1 MLKKMLFFVF
11 MFMLAVNLFA
21 ASIEEGLKTN
31 LTENFKKRGIGD
43 VELNVKKLKEI
54 ETLKG
59 FYFFKV
65 DIHDK
70 AKNRNANQYII
81 SDGNY
86 IVPDLINIK
95 DGSSF
100 IKEYSFEYDVQQLDF
115 SKLTFVK
122 GDKNS
127 KNIIVDASDFQ
138 CPFCRKA
145 HSYLSDKLK
154 NIKDYAVYMMHVPLS
169 IHDKAVLYA
178 KIFEAGAKLGKD
190 FSDELYSG
198 KYDKMKDEEIV
209 SAFEKLSGNPA
220 KFKEYLGSKEVE
232 ERVKNSE
239 SYASSLGINSTPVL
253 FFNGKKV
260 EGFNTQLI
268 DKGLLSFK

>member
-1 MLKKMLFFVF
+1 MLKKVLFLCF
-11 MFMLAVNLFA
+11 MFVLAVNLSA
-21 ASIEEGLKTN
+21 ASIEDGLKAN
-31 LTENFKKRGIGD
+31 LTENFKKRGLVD
-43 VELNVKKLKEI
+43 VELNVKKLKEL
-54 ETLKG
+54 ESLKG

-65 DIHDK
+65 DIKDK

-95 DGSSF
+95 DGKSF
-100 IKEYSFEYDVQQLDF
+100 IKDYSFEYDVQELDLT
-115 SKLTFVK
+115 KVTFVK
-122 GDKNS
+122 GDRKS

-145 HSYLSDKLK
+145 HAYLVDKMK
-154 NIKDYAVYMMHVPLS
+154 GMKDYALYMMHVPLS
-169 IHDKAVLYA
+169 IHDKAILYA
-178 KIFEAGAKLGKD
+178 KVFEAGVKLGKE

-198 KYDKMKDEEIV
+198 NYDKMKDEEIV
-209 SAFEKLSGNPA
+209 DAFGKLSGNPA
-220 KFKEYLGSKEVE
+220 KFKEYLNSKEVDD
-232 ERVKNSE
+232 RVKNSE

-268 DKGLLSFK
+268 DKGLSSFK